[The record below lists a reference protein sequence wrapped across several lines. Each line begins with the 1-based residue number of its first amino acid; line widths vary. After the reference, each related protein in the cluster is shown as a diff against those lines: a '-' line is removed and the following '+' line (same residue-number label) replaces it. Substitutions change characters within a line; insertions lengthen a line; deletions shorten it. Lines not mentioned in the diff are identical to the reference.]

1 MADPRVAL
9 ITGAGSGIGLATALQ
24 MAKDGIAIV
33 GVGRDETK
41 LDLLRAALPDLSRVA
56 TIALDVTH
64 DDSPARAV
72 QFALE
77 RFGRLDILLN
87 NAGIG
92 RPKAVHDSTDEILDF
107 YLDVLLLATLR
118 FARAAIGAMKNG
130 GVIINVTSTYAI
142 LGGINGGAYSA
153 GKAGLVGLTR
163 HIAAAYGARGIRSN
177 AVAPGVIP
185 TAMTEG
191 RWENPQFQRMN
202 NEMTPLDRMGT
213 SEDVSEAICFLCS
226 EEGAFING
234 QVIAIDGG
242 WSSTKYLAPEALFAQ
257 RLPQE
262 TT

>member
-1 MADPRVAL
+1 MSDPRVAL

-24 MAKDGIAIV
+24 MARDGIAIV
-33 GVGRDETK
+33 GVGRDEEK
-41 LDLLRAALPDLSRVA
+41 LGALCRALPDPSRVA

-64 DDSPARAV
+64 EDAPARAV
-72 QFALE
+72 QFTLE

-107 YLDVLLLATLR
+107 YLDVLLRAPLR
-118 FARAAIGAMKNG
+118 FAREAVGAMENG
-130 GVIINVTSTYAI
+130 GVVINVTSTYAI

-185 TAMTEG
+185 TPMTEG
-191 RWENPQFQRMN
+191 RWDNPQFQRMN

-213 SEDVSEAICFLCS
+213 SEDVAEAICFLCS
-226 EEGAFING
+226 DDGSFING
-234 QVIAIDGG
+234 QVLAIDGG
-242 WSSTKYLAPEALFAQ
+242 WSSTKYLAPEALFAE
-257 RLPQE
+257 RVPAKAP
-262 TT
+262 